1 METDVDVGDDA
12 DVDDVG
18 DDFDADVG
26 DVGDDVDVDVD
37 ADADADARGDN
48 DDGGVVRCQ
57 TTSIHRPTIV
67 TIRAILLVKKP
78 NTKVPTLLLRVR
90 VMLFIAAI
98 VL

>member
-37 ADADADARGDN
+37 ADADARGDD

-78 NTKVPTLLLRVR
+78 NTKAPTLLLRV
-90 VMLFIAAI
+90 VFIAAI
-98 VL
+98 VE

>member
-37 ADADADARGDN
+37 ADADADGDDDD

-78 NTKVPTLLLRVR
+78 NTKAPTLLLRVR
-90 VMLFIAAI
+90 VILFIAAI